1 MTDTLRQDL
10 EAISKKYG
18 VTVSQIKD
26 IDGTEVEVI
35 PSGSYTIDDALGIG
49 GYPRGRIIEIF
60 GKESGGK
67 TTLSLLAI
75 AEAQKAGGTA
85 AFIDMEHSLSLSWA
99 QKLGVKTDELIF
111 VQPDYGEQALA
122 VVEDLVKSDKV
133 DMIVVDSVASL
144 VPKAELEG
152 ELGDPNMAQQARM
165 LSQILRR
172 LVPVV
177 GKSKTVLIFINQ
189 VRDGINPYGP
199 KETTPGGRA
208 LKFNASVRLSVK
220 VQSQSQIKE
229 GEAVLGHRVEIS
241 VVKNKVGAPFLHAE
255 FTLRFLSGVD
265 RVDELATMGVTRG
278 IVKQG
283 GSSFSFGPLSE
294 RGFDKFVN
302 ALREDEASQKAI
314 WTAIRTPKSK

>member
-1 MTDTLRQDL
+1 
-10 EAISKKYG
+10 
-18 VTVSQIKD
+18 
-26 IDGTEVEVI
+26 
-35 PSGSYTIDDALGIG
+35 
-49 GYPRGRIIEIF
+49 
-60 GKESGGK
+60 
-67 TTLSLLAI
+67 
-75 AEAQKAGGTA
+75 
-85 AFIDMEHSLSLSWA
+85 
-99 QKLGVKTDELIF
+99 
-111 VQPDYGEQALA
+111 
-122 VVEDLVKSDKV
+122 
-133 DMIVVDSVASL
+133 
-144 VPKAELEG
+144 
-152 ELGDPNMAQQARM
+152 MAQQARM